1 MSSDSYRT
9 AKVNLKGDV
18 LVADDVEQV
27 RSLVARFLGVLGYSA
42 LQVSNGAEAVAL
54 YRRRQGE
61 VLLVILD
68 VEMPVM
74 GGLEALSA
82 LREINPAVKAIIMS
96 GTCSGEE
103 VRREVRSGEVA
114 FIRKPFTFEAF
125 NDTVLTVLAGQS

>member
-1 MSSDSYRT
+1 MIDESNRT
-9 AKVNLKGDV
+9 ALASPRGDI
-18 LVADDVEQV
+18 LVADDVELV
-27 RSLVARFLGVLGYSA
+27 RSLVVRFLARTGYNSLPVA
-42 LQVSNGAEAVAL
+42 NGAEAVAL
-54 YRRRQGE
+54 YRRRQDE

-96 GTCSGEE
+96 GTYSGEE

-114 FIRKPFTFEAF
+114 FIRKPFTFAAF
-125 NDTVLTVLAGQS
+125 NDTVLTVLAE